1 MAMMRADALLEATI
15 PEMQAALTAGHV
27 TSRVLV
33 EMYLARIAAYDQQ
46 GPVLNAVSALSPD
59 ALAQADAL
67 DAERQQ
73 RGPRGPLHG
82 IPIIVKD
89 NYETA
94 DMQTA
99 AGSILLK
106 GWIPP
111 NDATLVARLR
121 AAGAI
126 ILAKATMHE
135 WAWSWETYGSLFGQT
150 RNPYALD
157 RVPGG
162 SSGGTG
168 AAVAAGF
175 AAAGMGSDTCGSVR
189 VPSAHNNLA
198 GLRPT
203 QGLLS
208 RAGIIPLSHTQ
219 DTGGPMARTVTDLA
233 VLLDVL
239 AGFDPADPTTAAA
252 GGHVTPYA
260 AALREDGLQG
270 ARIGLFTE
278 LVGSGPEEEPV
289 TAVIRRAAAGLR
301 AAGAE
306 VVEISLPSL
315 PDLTA
320 GSYSS
325 VIRDEFKADLNA
337 YLASRPTAPVRNLDE
352 IISSGRYHPGIE
364 GVLLLTQ
371 ATDIDTPEYTE
382 KLARRTEVRSAAL
395 ALLADH
401 QLDALAYPSVQREA
415 VAIGAGPQPG
425 VNCRLSAHSGL
436 PALTVPAGFT
446 DGGLPVGLELL
457 GPEWSEAALLRL
469 AYAYERATQHRR
481 PPVLE

>member
-168 AAVAAGF
+168 ACWWPIRG
-175 AAAGMGSDTCGSVR
+175 
-189 VPSAHNNLA
+189 
-198 GLRPT
+198 
-203 QGLLS
+203 
-208 RAGIIPLSHTQ
+208 
-219 DTGGPMARTVTDLA
+219 
-233 VLLDVL
+233 
-239 AGFDPADPTTAAA
+239 
-252 GGHVTPYA
+252 
-260 AALREDGLQG
+260 
-270 ARIGLFTE
+270 
-278 LVGSGPEEEPV
+278 GSGR
-289 TAVIRRAAAGLR
+289 I
-301 AAGAE
+301 
-306 VVEISLPSL
+306 
-315 PDLTA
+315 
-320 GSYSS
+320 
-325 VIRDEFKADLNA
+325 
-337 YLASRPTAPVRNLDE
+337 
-352 IISSGRYHPGIE
+352 
-364 GVLLLTQ
+364 
-371 ATDIDTPEYTE
+371 
-382 KLARRTEVRSAAL
+382 ARR
-395 ALLADH
+395 
-401 QLDALAYPSVQREA
+401 
-415 VAIGAGPQPG
+415 GA
-425 VNCRLSAHSGL
+425 
-436 PALTVPAGFT
+436 
-446 DGGLPVGLELL
+446 
-457 GPEWSEAALLRL
+457 
-469 AYAYERATQHRR
+469 
-481 PPVLE
+481 PP